1 MSFRV
6 DLWNGFNIIKNQF
19 SSTINKISNLY
30 NVLLSYAGCEKVYSK
45 SLESLYK
52 DNKDLFKDEDY
63 LLDKNLIMLI
73 NNFKSESEFHRE
85 HYKYVKHN
93 ILVSLKEIA
102 DKEKS
107 LINNLFN
114 EGIQNQENFI
124 KTKNN
129 IISKQKNYNSA
140 LKDFYDF
147 LSNFK
152 EYELNVLLENDNV
165 HSYSINI
172 TDKMNNIKIA
182 NTMND
187 LSDINLNTTFSDDAK
202 MNKQINKREKLIEKI
217 RQSKDDY
224 TSLLNESNEYLE
236 SYKNKNE
243 NILQT
248 LEEKYQSLISN
259 IYSTLITT
267 VDNRIDL
274 INKIN
279 LLYNS
284 YLEKN
289 LKNITVKNETMEF
302 IIKNATKDFPLNKFE
317 FISNKFEN
325 NKLSSIDINSY
336 LKEKLENEESIN
348 RDSKRS
354 RSRKNTDV
362 KNFNRRQVKKKN
374 TGGQNE
380 NASIVLE
387 NPLNNDI
394 KNYKIKS
401 NIYLIE
407 DFIEEL
413 IIDQKEEKTKEIEL
427 ITYSDSSSKMMEI
440 SNIKSLLDKK
450 NESHIYYLENFFKA
464 LNLNRAKGNF
474 VLDKKSYDILVDL
487 FSFLLNNQPNVDF
500 ILKNIIILS
509 QTFYS
514 LETNKNELN
523 LSNEKKTFLQNGLKN
538 HPMFNNPETW
548 HRVINFNLSSNVNS
562 RDISLQLDK
571 NEINKKLSVLAYNTL
586 MSYLTDIKYF
596 TDDKNVFEEVKNFY
610 IRLYNLNAEALN
622 KQINDIMNY
631 EPEPKKKKKG
641 VTFSVKK

>member
-6 DLWNGFNIIKNQF
+6 DLWNGFDIIKNQF

-30 NVLLSYAGCEKVYSK
+30 NVLLSYVGCEKVYSK

-73 NNFKSESEFHRE
+73 NNFKSESEFHKE
-85 HYKYVKHN
+85 HYKYIKHN
-93 ILVSLKEIA
+93 ILVSLKEITE
-102 DKEKS
+102 KEKS
-107 LINNLFN
+107 LLNNLFN
-114 EGIQNQENFI
+114 EGMQNQENFI

-129 IISKQKNYNSA
+129 LITKQKNYNSA
-140 LKDFYDF
+140 LKNFYDF
-147 LSNFK
+147 LSNFN
-152 EYELNVLLENDNV
+152 EYELNILLENDIV

-172 TDKMNNIKIA
+172 SDKMDNIKIA
-182 NTMND
+182 NTMKD
-187 LSDINLNTTFSDDAK
+187 LSYINLNTTFSEDIK
-202 MNKQINKREKLIEKI
+202 MNKKINKREKLIEKI
-217 RQSKDDY
+217 RQSREEY
-224 TSLLNESNEYLE
+224 TSLLNESNEFLE

-248 LEEKYQSLISN
+248 LEGKYQSLISN

-279 LLYNS
+279 LLYSS

-289 LKNITVKNETMEF
+289 LKNITVKKEIMEF

-317 FISNKFEN
+317 FISNNFENN
-325 NKLSSIDINSY
+325 NKLSSIHINSY
-336 LKEKLENEESIN
+336 LKEKLENEENFN
-348 RDSKRS
+348 RDSKRPKS
-354 RSRKNTDV
+354 QKKTEA
-362 KNFNRRQVKKKN
+362 KNFNGRPTKKKN
-374 TGGQNE
+374 TSGQNE

-407 DFIEEL
+407 NFIEEL
-413 IIDQKEEKTKEIEL
+413 IFDQKEEKTKDIEL
-427 ITYSDSSSKMMEI
+427 IPCSDSSGKMKEI

-450 NESHIYYLENFFKA
+450 NDYHIDYIENFFKA
-464 LNLNRAKGNF
+464 LNLKRAKGHF
-474 VLDKKSYDILVDL
+474 VLDKKSYDILIDL
-487 FSFLLNNQPNVDF
+487 FNFLLNNQPNVDF

-514 LETNKNELN
+514 LETNKDELN
-523 LSNEKKTFLQNGLKN
+523 LSKKKIFLQNGLKN
-538 HPMFNNPETW
+538 LPIFNNPETW
-548 HRVINFNLSSNVNS
+548 HRVINFNLSSNINS
-562 RDISLQLDK
+562 KDISLQLDK
-571 NEINKKLSVLAYNTL
+571 NEINKKLNVLAYNLL
-586 MSYLTDIKYF
+586 MSYLTDIKDF
-596 TDDKNVFEEVKNFY
+596 TNDQNVFEEVKNFY
-610 IRLYNLNAEALN
+610 IRIYNLNAETLN
-622 KQINDIMNY
+622 KQINDIILY
-631 EPEPKKKKKG
+631 EPEPKKKKG
-641 VTFSVKK
+641 VSFTVKK

>member
-1 MSFRV
+1 
-6 DLWNGFNIIKNQF
+6 
-19 SSTINKISNLY
+19 
-30 NVLLSYAGCEKVYSK
+30 
-45 SLESLYK
+45 
-52 DNKDLFKDEDY
+52 
-63 LLDKNLIMLI
+63 MLI

-152 EYELNVLLENDNV
+152 EYELNILLENDNV

-427 ITYSDSSSKMMEI
+427 ISYSDSSSKMMEI
-440 SNIKSLLDKK
+440 SNIKTLLDKK
-450 NESHIYYLENFFKA
+450 NEYHIYYLENFFKA

-514 LETNKNELN
+514 LEINKNELN

-641 VTFSVKK
+641 VTFTVKK

>member
-102 DKEKS
+102 EKEKS
-107 LINNLFN
+107 LLNNLFN

-152 EYELNVLLENDNV
+152 EYELNILLENDNV

-427 ITYSDSSSKMMEI
+427 ISYSDSSSKMMEI
-440 SNIKSLLDKK
+440 SNIKTLLDKK
-450 NESHIYYLENFFKA
+450 NEYHIYYLENFFKA

-641 VTFSVKK
+641 VTFTVKK

>member
-6 DLWNGFNIIKNQF
+6 DLWNGFDIIKNQF

-30 NVLLSYAGCEKVYSK
+30 NVLLSYIGCEKVYSK

-73 NNFKSESEFHRE
+73 NNFKSESEFHKE

-93 ILVSLKEIA
+93 ILVSLKEITE
-102 DKEKS
+102 KEKS
-107 LINNLFN
+107 LLNNLFN
-114 EGIQNQENFI
+114 EGMQNQENFI

-129 IISKQKNYNSA
+129 LITKQKNYNSA
-140 LKDFYDF
+140 LKNFYDF
-147 LSNFK
+147 LSNFN
-152 EYELNVLLENDNV
+152 EYELNILLENDIV

-172 TDKMNNIKIA
+172 SDKMDNIKIA
-182 NTMND
+182 NTMKD
-187 LSDINLNTTFSDDAK
+187 LSYINLNTTFSEDIK
-202 MNKQINKREKLIEKI
+202 MNKKVNKREKLIEKI
-217 RQSKDDY
+217 RQSREEY
-224 TSLLNESNEYLE
+224 TSLLNESNEFLE

-248 LEEKYQSLISN
+248 LEGKYQSLISN

-279 LLYNS
+279 LLYSS

-289 LKNITVKNETMEF
+289 LKNITVKKEIMEF

-317 FISNKFEN
+317 FISNNFENN
-325 NKLSSIDINSY
+325 NKLSSIHINSY
-336 LKEKLENEESIN
+336 LKEKLKNEENFN
-348 RDSKRS
+348 RDSKRPKS
-354 RSRKNTDV
+354 QKKTEA
-362 KNFNRRQVKKKN
+362 KNFNGRPTKKKN
-374 TGGQNE
+374 TSGQNE

-407 DFIEEL
+407 NFIEEL
-413 IIDQKEEKTKEIEL
+413 IFDQKEEKTKDIEL
-427 ITYSDSSSKMMEI
+427 IPCSDSSGKMKEI

-450 NESHIYYLENFFKA
+450 NDYHIDYIENFFKA
-464 LNLNRAKGNF
+464 LNLKRAKGHF
-474 VLDKKSYDILVDL
+474 VLDKKSYDILIDL
-487 FSFLLNNQPNVDF
+487 FNFLLNNQPNVDF

-514 LETNKNELN
+514 LETNKDELN
-523 LSNEKKTFLQNGLKN
+523 LSKKKIFLQNGLKN
-538 HPMFNNPETW
+538 LPIFNNPETW
-548 HRVINFNLSSNVNS
+548 HRVINFNLSSNINS
-562 RDISLQLDK
+562 KDISLQLDK
-571 NEINKKLSVLAYNTL
+571 NEINKKLNVLAYNLL
-586 MSYLTDIKYF
+586 MSYLTDIKDF
-596 TDDKNVFEEVKNFY
+596 TNDQNVFEEVKNFY
-610 IRLYNLNAEALN
+610 IRIYNLNAETLN
-622 KQINDIMNY
+622 KQINDIILY
-631 EPEPKKKKKG
+631 EPEPKKKKG
-641 VTFSVKK
+641 VSFTVKK

>member
-6 DLWNGFNIIKNQF
+6 DLWNGFDIIKNQF

-30 NVLLSYAGCEKVYSK
+30 NVLLSYVGCEKVYSK

-73 NNFKSESEFHRE
+73 NNFKSESEFHKE

-93 ILVSLKEIA
+93 ILVSLKEITE
-102 DKEKS
+102 KEKS
-107 LINNLFN
+107 LLNNLFN
-114 EGIQNQENFI
+114 EGMQNQENFI

-129 IISKQKNYNSA
+129 LITKQKNYNSA
-140 LKDFYDF
+140 LKNFYDF
-147 LSNFK
+147 LSNFN
-152 EYELNVLLENDNV
+152 EYELNILLENDIV

-172 TDKMNNIKIA
+172 SDKMDNIKIA
-182 NTMND
+182 NTMKD
-187 LSDINLNTTFSDDAK
+187 LSYINLNTTFSEDIK
-202 MNKQINKREKLIEKI
+202 MNKKINKREKLIEKI
-217 RQSKDDY
+217 RQSREEY
-224 TSLLNESNEYLE
+224 TSLLNESNEFLE

-248 LEEKYQSLISN
+248 LEGKYQSLISN

-279 LLYNS
+279 LLYSS

-289 LKNITVKNETMEF
+289 LKNITVKKEIMEF

-317 FISNKFEN
+317 FISNNFENN
-325 NKLSSIDINSY
+325 NKLSSIHINSY
-336 LKEKLENEESIN
+336 LKEKLENEENFN
-348 RDSKRS
+348 RDSKRPKS
-354 RSRKNTDV
+354 QKKTEA
-362 KNFNRRQVKKKN
+362 KNFNGRPTKKKN
-374 TGGQNE
+374 TSGQNE

-407 DFIEEL
+407 NFIEEL
-413 IIDQKEEKTKEIEL
+413 IFDQKEEKTKDIEL
-427 ITYSDSSSKMMEI
+427 IPCSDSSGKMKEI

-450 NESHIYYLENFFKA
+450 NDYHIDYIENFFKA
-464 LNLNRAKGNF
+464 LNLKRAKGHF
-474 VLDKKSYDILVDL
+474 VLDKKSYDILIDL
-487 FSFLLNNQPNVDF
+487 FNFLLNNQPNVDF

-514 LETNKNELN
+514 LETNKDELN
-523 LSNEKKTFLQNGLKN
+523 LSKKKIFLQNGLKN
-538 HPMFNNPETW
+538 LPIFNNPETW
-548 HRVINFNLSSNVNS
+548 HRVINFNLSSNINS
-562 RDISLQLDK
+562 KDISLQLDK
-571 NEINKKLSVLAYNTL
+571 NEINKKLNVLAYNLL
-586 MSYLTDIKYF
+586 MSYLTDIKDF
-596 TDDKNVFEEVKNFY
+596 TNDQNVFEEVKNFY
-610 IRLYNLNAEALN
+610 IRIYNLNAETLN
-622 KQINDIMNY
+622 KQINDIILY
-631 EPEPKKKKKG
+631 EPEPKKKKG
-641 VTFSVKK
+641 VSFTVKK

>member
-152 EYELNVLLENDNV
+152 EYELNILLENDNV

-427 ITYSDSSSKMMEI
+427 ISYSDSSSKMMEI
-440 SNIKSLLDKK
+440 SNIKLLLDKK
-450 NESHIYYLENFFKA
+450 NECHIYYLENFFKA

>member
-152 EYELNVLLENDNV
+152 EYELNILLENDNV

-224 TSLLNESNEYLE
+224 TSLINESNEYLE

-641 VTFSVKK
+641 VTFTVKK

>member
-152 EYELNVLLENDNV
+152 EYELNILLENDNV

-427 ITYSDSSSKMMEI
+427 ISYSDSSSKMMEI
-440 SNIKSLLDKK
+440 SNIKTLLDKK
-450 NESHIYYLENFFKA
+450 NEYHIYYLENFFKA

-641 VTFSVKK
+641 VTFTVKK

>member
-172 TDKMNNIKIA
+172 TDKMNKIKIA
-182 NTMND
+182 NTMKD
-187 LSDINLNTTFSDDAK
+187 LSDINLNTTFSDDVK

-413 IIDQKEEKTKEIEL
+413 IIDQKEEKTKEIEF
-427 ITYSDSSSKMMEI
+427 SDSSSKMMEI
-440 SNIKSLLDKK
+440 SNIKTLLDKK
-450 NESHIYYLENFFKA
+450 NEYHIYYLENFFKA

-509 QTFYS
+509 QTFHS
-514 LETNKNELN
+514 LKTNKNELN
-523 LSNEKKTFLQNGLKN
+523 LSNEKKIFLQNGLKN

-641 VTFSVKK
+641 VTFTVKK

>member
-6 DLWNGFNIIKNQF
+6 DLWNGFDIIKNQF

-30 NVLLSYAGCEKVYSK
+30 NVLLSYVGCEKVYSK

-73 NNFKSESEFHRE
+73 NNFKSESEFHKE

-93 ILVSLKEIA
+93 ILVSLKEITE
-102 DKEKS
+102 KEKS
-107 LINNLFN
+107 LLNNLFN
-114 EGIQNQENFI
+114 EGMQNQENFI

-129 IISKQKNYNSA
+129 LITKQKNYNSA
-140 LKDFYDF
+140 LKNFYDF
-147 LSNFK
+147 LSNFN
-152 EYELNVLLENDNV
+152 EYELNVLLENDIV

-172 TDKMNNIKIA
+172 SDKMDNIKIA
-182 NTMND
+182 NTMKD
-187 LSDINLNTTFSDDAK
+187 LSYINLNTTFSEDIK
-202 MNKQINKREKLIEKI
+202 MNKKINKREKLIEKI
-217 RQSKDDY
+217 RQSREEY
-224 TSLLNESNEYLE
+224 TSLLNESNEFLE

-248 LEEKYQSLISN
+248 LEGKYQSLISN

-279 LLYNS
+279 LLYSS

-289 LKNITVKNETMEF
+289 LKNITVKKEIMEF

-317 FISNKFEN
+317 FISNNFENN
-325 NKLSSIDINSY
+325 NKLSSIHINSY
-336 LKEKLENEESIN
+336 LKEKLENEENFN
-348 RDSKRS
+348 RDSKRPKS
-354 RSRKNTDV
+354 QKKTEA
-362 KNFNRRQVKKKN
+362 KNFNGRPTKKKN
-374 TGGQNE
+374 TSGQNE

-407 DFIEEL
+407 NFIEEL
-413 IIDQKEEKTKEIEL
+413 IFDQKEEKTKDIEL
-427 ITYSDSSSKMMEI
+427 IPCSDSSGKMKEI

-450 NESHIYYLENFFKA
+450 NDYHIDYIENFFKA
-464 LNLNRAKGNF
+464 LNLKRAKGHF
-474 VLDKKSYDILVDL
+474 VLDKKSYDILIDL
-487 FSFLLNNQPNVDF
+487 FNFLLNNQPNVDF

-514 LETNKNELN
+514 LETNKDELN
-523 LSNEKKTFLQNGLKN
+523 LSKKKIFLQNGLKN
-538 HPMFNNPETW
+538 LPIFNNPETW
-548 HRVINFNLSSNVNS
+548 HRVINFNLSSNINS
-562 RDISLQLDK
+562 KDISLQLDK
-571 NEINKKLSVLAYNTL
+571 NEINKKLNVLAYNLL
-586 MSYLTDIKYF
+586 MSYLTDIKDF
-596 TDDKNVFEEVKNFY
+596 TNDQNVFEEVKNFY
-610 IRLYNLNAEALN
+610 IRIYNLNAETLN
-622 KQINDIMNY
+622 KQINDIILY
-631 EPEPKKKKKG
+631 EPEPKKKKG
-641 VTFSVKK
+641 VSFTVKK

>member
-6 DLWNGFNIIKNQF
+6 DLWNGFDIIKNQF

-30 NVLLSYAGCEKVYSK
+30 NVLLSYVGCEKVYSK

-73 NNFKSESEFHRE
+73 NNFKSESEFHKE

-93 ILVSLKEIA
+93 ILVSLKEITE
-102 DKEKS
+102 KEKS
-107 LINNLFN
+107 LLNNLFN
-114 EGIQNQENFI
+114 EGMQNQENFI

-129 IISKQKNYNSA
+129 LITKQKNYNSA
-140 LKDFYDF
+140 LKNFYDF
-147 LSNFK
+147 LSNFN
-152 EYELNVLLENDNV
+152 EYELNILLENDIV

-172 TDKMNNIKIA
+172 SDKMDNIKIA
-182 NTMND
+182 NTMKD
-187 LSDINLNTTFSDDAK
+187 LSYINLNTTFSEDIK
-202 MNKQINKREKLIEKI
+202 MNKKINKREKLIEKI
-217 RQSKDDY
+217 RQSREEY
-224 TSLLNESNEYLE
+224 TSLLNESNEFLE

-248 LEEKYQSLISN
+248 LEGKYQSLISN

-279 LLYNS
+279 LLYSS

-289 LKNITVKNETMEF
+289 LKNITVKKEIMEF

-317 FISNKFEN
+317 FISNNFENN
-325 NKLSSIDINSY
+325 NKLSSIHINSY
-336 LKEKLENEESIN
+336 LKEKLENEENFN
-348 RDSKRS
+348 RDSKRPKS
-354 RSRKNTDV
+354 QKKTEA
-362 KNFNRRQVKKKN
+362 KNFNGRPTKKKN
-374 TGGQNE
+374 TSGQNE

-394 KNYKIKS
+394 KKYKIKS

-407 DFIEEL
+407 NFIEEL
-413 IIDQKEEKTKEIEL
+413 IFDQKEEKTKDIEL
-427 ITYSDSSSKMMEI
+427 IPCSDSSGKMKEI

-450 NESHIYYLENFFKA
+450 NDYHIDYIENFFKA
-464 LNLNRAKGNF
+464 LNLKRAKGHF
-474 VLDKKSYDILVDL
+474 VLDKKSYDILIDL
-487 FSFLLNNQPNVDF
+487 FNFLLNNQPNVDF

-514 LETNKNELN
+514 LETNKDELN
-523 LSNEKKTFLQNGLKN
+523 LSKKKIFLQNGLKN
-538 HPMFNNPETW
+538 LPIFNNPETW
-548 HRVINFNLSSNVNS
+548 HRVINFNLSSNINS
-562 RDISLQLDK
+562 KDISLQLDK
-571 NEINKKLSVLAYNTL
+571 NEINQKLNVLVYNLL
-586 MSYLTDIKYF
+586 MSYLTDIKDF
-596 TDDKNVFEEVKNFY
+596 TNDQNVFEEVKNFY
-610 IRLYNLNAEALN
+610 IRIYNLNAETLN
-622 KQINDIMNY
+622 KQINDIILY
-631 EPEPKKKKKG
+631 EPEPKKKKG
-641 VTFSVKK
+641 VSFTVKK

>member
-6 DLWNGFNIIKNQF
+6 DLWNGFDIIKNQF

-30 NVLLSYAGCEKVYSK
+30 NVLLSYVGCEKVYSK

-73 NNFKSESEFHRE
+73 NNFKSESEFHKE

-93 ILVSLKEIA
+93 ILVSLKEITE
-102 DKEKS
+102 KEKS
-107 LINNLFN
+107 LLNNLFN
-114 EGIQNQENFI
+114 EGMQNQENFI

-129 IISKQKNYNSA
+129 LITKQKNYNSA
-140 LKDFYDF
+140 LKNFYDF
-147 LSNFK
+147 LSNFN
-152 EYELNVLLENDNV
+152 EYELNILLENDIV

-172 TDKMNNIKIA
+172 SDKMDNIKIA
-182 NTMND
+182 NTMKD
-187 LSDINLNTTFSDDAK
+187 LSYINLNTTFSEDIK
-202 MNKQINKREKLIEKI
+202 MNKKINKREKLIEKI
-217 RQSKDDY
+217 RQSREEY
-224 TSLLNESNEYLE
+224 TSLLNESNEFLE

-248 LEEKYQSLISN
+248 LEGKYQSLISN

-279 LLYNS
+279 LLYSS

-289 LKNITVKNETMEF
+289 LKNITVKKEIMEF

-325 NKLSSIDINSY
+325 NNKLSSIHINNY
-336 LKEKLENEESIN
+336 LKEKLENEENFN
-348 RDSKRS
+348 RDSKRPKS
-354 RSRKNTDV
+354 QKKTEA
-362 KNFNRRQVKKKN
+362 KNFNGRPTKKKN
-374 TGGQNE
+374 TSGQNE

-407 DFIEEL
+407 NFIEEL
-413 IIDQKEEKTKEIEL
+413 IFDQKEEKTKDIEL
-427 ITYSDSSSKMMEI
+427 ISCSDSSGKMKEI

-450 NESHIYYLENFFKA
+450 NDYHIDYIENFFKA
-464 LNLNRAKGNF
+464 LNLKRAKGHF
-474 VLDKKSYDILVDL
+474 VLDKKSYDILIDL
-487 FSFLLNNQPNVDF
+487 FNFLLNNQPNVDF

-514 LETNKNELN
+514 LETNKDELN
-523 LSNEKKTFLQNGLKN
+523 LSKKKIFLQNGLKN
-538 HPMFNNPETW
+538 LPIFNNPETW
-548 HRVINFNLSSNVNS
+548 HRVINFNLSSNINS
-562 RDISLQLDK
+562 KDISLQLDK
-571 NEINKKLSVLAYNTL
+571 NEINKKLNVLAYNLL
-586 MSYLTDIKYF
+586 MSYLTDIKDF
-596 TDDKNVFEEVKNFY
+596 TNDQNVFEEVKNFY
-610 IRLYNLNAEALN
+610 IRIYNLNAETLN
-622 KQINDIMNY
+622 KQINDIILY
-631 EPEPKKKKKG
+631 EPEPKKKKG
-641 VTFSVKK
+641 VSFTVKK

>member
-93 ILVSLKEIA
+93 ILVSLKEIV

-152 EYELNVLLENDNV
+152 EYELNILLENDNV

-187 LSDINLNTTFSDDAK
+187 LSDINLNTTFSDDPK

-224 TSLLNESNEYLE
+224 TSLINESNEYLE

-427 ITYSDSSSKMMEI
+427 ISYSDSSSKMMEI
-440 SNIKSLLDKK
+440 SNIKLLLDKK
-450 NESHIYYLENFFKA
+450 NECHIYYLENFFKA

-514 LETNKNELN
+514 LEINKNELN

>member
-6 DLWNGFNIIKNQF
+6 DLWNGFDIIKNQF

-30 NVLLSYAGCEKVYSK
+30 NVLLSYVGCEKVYSK

-73 NNFKSESEFHRE
+73 NNFKSESEFHKK

-93 ILVSLKEIA
+93 ILVSLKEITE
-102 DKEKS
+102 KEKS
-107 LINNLFN
+107 LLNNLFN
-114 EGIQNQENFI
+114 EGMQNQENFI

-129 IISKQKNYNSA
+129 LITKQKNYNSA
-140 LKDFYDF
+140 LKNFYDF
-147 LSNFK
+147 LSNFN
-152 EYELNVLLENDNV
+152 EYELNILLENDIV

-172 TDKMNNIKIA
+172 SDKMDNIKIA
-182 NTMND
+182 NTMKD
-187 LSDINLNTTFSDDAK
+187 LSYINLNTTFSEDIK
-202 MNKQINKREKLIEKI
+202 MNKKINKREKLIEKI
-217 RQSKDDY
+217 RQSREEY
-224 TSLLNESNEYLE
+224 TSLLNESNEFLE

-248 LEEKYQSLISN
+248 LEGKYQSLISN

-279 LLYNS
+279 LLYSS

-289 LKNITVKNETMEF
+289 LKNITVKKEIMEF

-325 NKLSSIDINSY
+325 NNKLSSIHINNY
-336 LKEKLENEESIN
+336 LKEKLENEENFN
-348 RDSKRS
+348 RDSKRPKS
-354 RSRKNTDV
+354 QKKTEA
-362 KNFNRRQVKKKN
+362 KNFNGRPTKKKN
-374 TGGQNE
+374 TSGQNE

-394 KNYKIKS
+394 KNYKIKL

-407 DFIEEL
+407 NFIEEL
-413 IIDQKEEKTKEIEL
+413 IFDQKEEKTKDIEL
-427 ITYSDSSSKMMEI
+427 IPCSDSSGKMKEI

-450 NESHIYYLENFFKA
+450 NDYHIDYIENFFKA
-464 LNLNRAKGNF
+464 LNLKRAKGHF
-474 VLDKKSYDILVDL
+474 VLDKKSYDILIDL
-487 FSFLLNNQPNVDF
+487 FNFLLNNQPNVDF

-514 LETNKNELN
+514 LETNKDELN
-523 LSNEKKTFLQNGLKN
+523 LSKKKIFLQNGLKN
-538 HPMFNNPETW
+538 LPIFNNPETW
-548 HRVINFNLSSNVNS
+548 HRVINFNLSSNINS
-562 RDISLQLDK
+562 KDISLQLDK
-571 NEINKKLSVLAYNTL
+571 NEINKKLSVLAYNLL
-586 MSYLTDIKYF
+586 MSYLTDIKDF
-596 TDDKNVFEEVKNFY
+596 TNDQNVFEEVKNFY
-610 IRLYNLNAEALN
+610 IRIYNLNAETLN
-622 KQINDIMNY
+622 KQINDIILY
-631 EPEPKKKKKG
+631 EPEPKKKKG
-641 VTFSVKK
+641 VSFTVKK

>member
-6 DLWNGFNIIKNQF
+6 DLWNGFDIIKNQF

-30 NVLLSYAGCEKVYSK
+30 NVLLSYVGCEKVYSK

-73 NNFKSESEFHRE
+73 NNFKSESEFHKE

-93 ILVSLKEIA
+93 ILVSLKEITE
-102 DKEKS
+102 KEKS
-107 LINNLFN
+107 LLNNLFN
-114 EGIQNQENFI
+114 EGMQNQENFI

-129 IISKQKNYNSA
+129 LITKQKNYNSA
-140 LKDFYDF
+140 LKNFYDF
-147 LSNFK
+147 LSNFN
-152 EYELNVLLENDNV
+152 EYELNILLENDIV

-172 TDKMNNIKIA
+172 SDKMDNIKIA
-182 NTMND
+182 NTMKD
-187 LSDINLNTTFSDDAK
+187 LSYINLNTTFSEDIK
-202 MNKQINKREKLIEKI
+202 MNKKINKREKLIEKI
-217 RQSKDDY
+217 RQSREEY
-224 TSLLNESNEYLE
+224 TSLLNESNEFLE

-248 LEEKYQSLISN
+248 LEGKYQSLISN

-279 LLYNS
+279 LLYSS

-289 LKNITVKNETMEF
+289 LKNITVKKEIMEF
-302 IIKNATKDFPLNKFE
+302 ILKNATKDFPLNKFV

-325 NKLSSIDINSY
+325 NNKLSSIHINNY
-336 LKEKLENEESIN
+336 LKEKLENEENFN
-348 RDSKRS
+348 RDSKRPKS
-354 RSRKNTDV
+354 QKKTEA
-362 KNFNRRQVKKKN
+362 KNFNGRPTKKKN
-374 TGGQNE
+374 TSGQNE

-407 DFIEEL
+407 NFIEEL
-413 IIDQKEEKTKEIEL
+413 IFDQKEEKTKDIEL
-427 ITYSDSSSKMMEI
+427 IPCSDSSGKMKEI

-450 NESHIYYLENFFKA
+450 NDYHIDYIENFFKA
-464 LNLNRAKGNF
+464 LNLKRAKGHF
-474 VLDKKSYDILVDL
+474 VLDKKSYDILIDL
-487 FSFLLNNQPNVDF
+487 FNFLLNNQPNVDF

-514 LETNKNELN
+514 LETNKDELN
-523 LSNEKKTFLQNGLKN
+523 LSKKKIFLQNGLKN
-538 HPMFNNPETW
+538 LPIFNNPETW
-548 HRVINFNLSSNVNS
+548 HRVINFNLSSNINS
-562 RDISLQLDK
+562 KDISLQLDK
-571 NEINKKLSVLAYNTL
+571 NEINKKLNVLAYNLL
-586 MSYLTDIKYF
+586 MSYLTDIKDF
-596 TDDKNVFEEVKNFY
+596 TNDQNVFEEVKNFY
-610 IRLYNLNAEALN
+610 IRIYNLNAETLN
-622 KQINDIMNY
+622 KQINDIILY
-631 EPEPKKKKKG
+631 EPEPKKKKG
-641 VTFSVKK
+641 VSFTVKK

>member
-6 DLWNGFNIIKNQF
+6 DLWNGFDIIKNQF

-30 NVLLSYAGCEKVYSK
+30 NVLLSYVGCEKVYSK

-73 NNFKSESEFHRE
+73 NNFKSESEFHKE

-93 ILVSLKEIA
+93 ILVSLKEITE
-102 DKEKS
+102 KEKS
-107 LINNLFN
+107 LLNNLFN
-114 EGIQNQENFI
+114 EGMQNQENFI

-129 IISKQKNYNSA
+129 LITKQKNYNSA
-140 LKDFYDF
+140 LKNFYDF
-147 LSNFK
+147 LSNFN
-152 EYELNVLLENDNV
+152 EYELNILLENDIV

-172 TDKMNNIKIA
+172 SDKMDNIKIA
-182 NTMND
+182 NTMKD
-187 LSDINLNTTFSDDAK
+187 LSYINLNTTFSEDIK
-202 MNKQINKREKLIEKI
+202 MNKKINKREKLIEKI
-217 RQSKDDY
+217 RQSREEY
-224 TSLLNESNEYLE
+224 TSLLNESNEFLE

-248 LEEKYQSLISN
+248 LEGKYQSLISN

-279 LLYNS
+279 LLYSS

-289 LKNITVKNETMEF
+289 LKNITVKKEIMEF

-317 FISNKFEN
+317 FISNNFENN
-325 NKLSSIDINSY
+325 NKLSSIHINSY
-336 LKEKLENEESIN
+336 LKEKLENEENFN
-348 RDSKRS
+348 RDSKRPKS
-354 RSRKNTDV
+354 QKKTEA
-362 KNFNRRQVKKKN
+362 KNFNGRPTKKKN
-374 TGGQNE
+374 TSGQNE

-407 DFIEEL
+407 NFIEEL
-413 IIDQKEEKTKEIEL
+413 IFDQKEEKTKDIEL
-427 ITYSDSSSKMMEI
+427 IPCSDSSGKMKEI

-450 NESHIYYLENFFKA
+450 NDYHIDYIENFFKA
-464 LNLNRAKGNF
+464 LNLKRAKGHF
-474 VLDKKSYDILVDL
+474 VLDKKSYDILIDL
-487 FSFLLNNQPNVDF
+487 FNFLLNNQPNVDF

-514 LETNKNELN
+514 LETNKDELN
-523 LSNEKKTFLQNGLKN
+523 LSKKKIFLQNGLKN
-538 HPMFNNPETW
+538 LPMFNNPETW
-548 HRVINFNLSSNVNS
+548 HRVINFNLSSNINS
-562 RDISLQLDK
+562 KDISLQLDK
-571 NEINKKLSVLAYNTL
+571 NEINQKLNVLVYNLL
-586 MSYLTDIKYF
+586 MSYLTDIKDF
-596 TDDKNVFEEVKNFY
+596 TNDQNVFEEVKNFY
-610 IRLYNLNAEALN
+610 IRIYNLNAETLN
-622 KQINDIMNY
+622 KQINDIILY
-631 EPEPKKKKKG
+631 EPEPKKKKG
-641 VTFSVKK
+641 VSFTVKK

>member
-6 DLWNGFNIIKNQF
+6 DLWNGFDIIKNQF

-30 NVLLSYAGCEKVYSK
+30 NVLLSYIGCEKVYSK

-73 NNFKSESEFHRE
+73 NNFKSESEFHKE

-93 ILVSLKEIA
+93 ILVSLKETTE
-102 DKEKS
+102 KEKS
-107 LINNLFN
+107 LLNDLFN
-114 EGIQNQENFI
+114 EGMQNQENFI

-129 IISKQKNYNSA
+129 LITKQKNYNSA
-140 LKDFYDF
+140 LKNFYDF
-147 LSNFK
+147 LSNFN
-152 EYELNVLLENDNV
+152 EYELNILLENDIV

-172 TDKMNNIKIA
+172 SDKMDNIKIA
-182 NTMND
+182 NTMKD
-187 LSDINLNTTFSDDAK
+187 LSYINLNTTFSEDIK
-202 MNKQINKREKLIEKI
+202 MNKKVNKREKLIEKI
-217 RQSKDDY
+217 RQSREEY
-224 TSLLNESNEYLE
+224 TSLLNESNEFLE

-248 LEEKYQSLISN
+248 LEGKYQSLISN

-279 LLYNS
+279 LLYSS

-289 LKNITVKNETMEF
+289 LKNITVKKEIMEF

-317 FISNKFEN
+317 FISNNFENN
-325 NKLSSIDINSY
+325 NKLSSIHINSY
-336 LKEKLENEESIN
+336 LKEKLKNEENFN
-348 RDSKRS
+348 RDSKRPKS
-354 RSRKNTDV
+354 QKKTEA
-362 KNFNRRQVKKKN
+362 KNFNGRPTKKKN
-374 TGGQNE
+374 TSGQNE

-407 DFIEEL
+407 NFIEEL
-413 IIDQKEEKTKEIEL
+413 IFDQKEEKTKDIEL
-427 ITYSDSSSKMMEI
+427 IPCSDSSGKMKEI

-450 NESHIYYLENFFKA
+450 NDYHIDYIENFFKA
-464 LNLNRAKGNF
+464 LNLKRAKGHF
-474 VLDKKSYDILVDL
+474 VLDKKSYDILIDL
-487 FSFLLNNQPNVDF
+487 FNFLLNNQPNVDF

-514 LETNKNELN
+514 LETNKDELN
-523 LSNEKKTFLQNGLKN
+523 LSKKKIFLQNGLKN
-538 HPMFNNPETW
+538 LPIFNNPETW
-548 HRVINFNLSSNVNS
+548 HRVINFNLSSNINS
-562 RDISLQLDK
+562 KDISLQLDK
-571 NEINKKLSVLAYNTL
+571 NEINKKLNVLAYNLL
-586 MSYLTDIKYF
+586 MSYLTDIKDF
-596 TDDKNVFEEVKNFY
+596 TNDQNVFEEVKNFY
-610 IRLYNLNAEALN
+610 IRIYNLNAETLN
-622 KQINDIMNY
+622 KQINDIILY
-631 EPEPKKKKKG
+631 EPEPKKKKG
-641 VTFSVKK
+641 VSFTVKK

>member
-6 DLWNGFNIIKNQF
+6 DLWNGFDIIKNQF

-30 NVLLSYAGCEKVYSK
+30 NVLLSYVGCEKVYSK

-73 NNFKSESEFHRE
+73 NNFKSESEFHKE

-93 ILVSLKEIA
+93 ILVSLKEITE
-102 DKEKS
+102 KEKS
-107 LINNLFN
+107 LLNNLFN
-114 EGIQNQENFI
+114 EGMQNQENFI

-129 IISKQKNYNSA
+129 LITKQKNYNSA
-140 LKDFYDF
+140 LKNFYDF
-147 LSNFK
+147 LSNFN
-152 EYELNVLLENDNV
+152 EYELNILLENDIV

-172 TDKMNNIKIA
+172 SDKMDNIKIA
-182 NTMND
+182 NTMKD
-187 LSDINLNTTFSDDAK
+187 LSYINLNTTFSEDIK
-202 MNKQINKREKLIEKI
+202 MNKKINKREKLIEKI
-217 RQSKDDY
+217 RQSREEY
-224 TSLLNESNEYLE
+224 TSLLNESNEFLE

-248 LEEKYQSLISN
+248 LEGKYQSLISN

-279 LLYNS
+279 LLYSS

-289 LKNITVKNETMEF
+289 LKNITVKKEIMEF

-317 FISNKFEN
+317 FISNNFENN
-325 NKLSSIDINSY
+325 NKLSSIHINSY
-336 LKEKLENEESIN
+336 LKEKLENEENFN
-348 RDSKRS
+348 RDSKRPKS
-354 RSRKNTDV
+354 QKKTEA
-362 KNFNRRQVKKKN
+362 KNFNGRPTKKKN
-374 TGGQNE
+374 TSGQNE

-407 DFIEEL
+407 NFIEEL
-413 IIDQKEEKTKEIEL
+413 IFDQKEEKTKDIEL
-427 ITYSDSSSKMMEI
+427 IPCSDSSGKMKEI

-450 NESHIYYLENFFKA
+450 NDYHIDYIENFFKA
-464 LNLNRAKGNF
+464 LNLKRAKGHF
-474 VLDKKSYDILVDL
+474 VLDKKSYDILIDL
-487 FSFLLNNQPNVDF
+487 FNFLLNNQTNVDF

-514 LETNKNELN
+514 LETNKDELN
-523 LSNEKKTFLQNGLKN
+523 LSKKKIFLQNGLKN
-538 HPMFNNPETW
+538 LPIFNNPETW
-548 HRVINFNLSSNVNS
+548 HRVINFNLSSNINS
-562 RDISLQLDK
+562 KDISLQLDK
-571 NEINKKLSVLAYNTL
+571 NEINKKLNVLAYNLL
-586 MSYLTDIKYF
+586 MSYLTDIKDF
-596 TDDKNVFEEVKNFY
+596 TNDQNVFEEVKNFY
-610 IRLYNLNAEALN
+610 IRIYNLNAETLN
-622 KQINDIMNY
+622 KQINDIILY
-631 EPEPKKKKKG
+631 EPEPKKKKG
-641 VTFSVKK
+641 VSFTVKK

>member
-6 DLWNGFNIIKNQF
+6 DLWNGFDIIKNQF

-30 NVLLSYAGCEKVYSK
+30 NVLLSYVGCEKVYSK

-73 NNFKSESEFHRE
+73 NNFKSESEFHKE

-93 ILVSLKEIA
+93 ILVSLKEITE
-102 DKEKS
+102 KEKS
-107 LINNLFN
+107 LLNNLFN
-114 EGIQNQENFI
+114 EGMQNQENFI

-129 IISKQKNYNSA
+129 LITKQKNYNSA
-140 LKDFYDF
+140 LKNFYDF
-147 LSNFK
+147 LSNFY
-152 EYELNVLLENDNV
+152 EYELNILLENDIV

-172 TDKMNNIKIA
+172 SDKMDNIKIA
-182 NTMND
+182 NTMKD
-187 LSDINLNTTFSDDAK
+187 LSYINLNTTFSEDIK
-202 MNKQINKREKLIEKI
+202 MNKKINKREKLIEKI
-217 RQSKDDY
+217 RQSREEY
-224 TSLLNESNEYLE
+224 TSLLNESNEFLE

-248 LEEKYQSLISN
+248 LEGKYQSLISN

-279 LLYNS
+279 LLYSS

-289 LKNITVKNETMEF
+289 LKNITVKKEIMEF

-317 FISNKFEN
+317 FISNNFENN
-325 NKLSSIDINSY
+325 NKLSSIHINNY
-336 LKEKLENEESIN
+336 LKEKLENEENFN
-348 RDSKRS
+348 RDSKRPKS
-354 RSRKNTDV
+354 QKKTEA
-362 KNFNRRQVKKKN
+362 KNFNGRPTKKKN
-374 TGGQNE
+374 TNGQNE

-407 DFIEEL
+407 NFIEEL
-413 IIDQKEEKTKEIEL
+413 IFDQKEEKTKDIEL
-427 ITYSDSSSKMMEI
+427 ISCSDSSGKMKEI

-450 NESHIYYLENFFKA
+450 NDYHIDYLENFFKA
-464 LNLNRAKGNF
+464 LNLKRAKGHF
-474 VLDKKSYDILVDL
+474 VLDKKSYDILIDL
-487 FSFLLNNQPNVDF
+487 FNFLLNNQPNVDF

-514 LETNKNELN
+514 LETNKDELN
-523 LSNEKKTFLQNGLKN
+523 LSKKKIFLQNGLKN
-538 HPMFNNPETW
+538 LPIFNNPETW
-548 HRVINFNLSSNVNS
+548 HRVINFNLSSNINS
-562 RDISLQLDK
+562 KDISLQLDK
-571 NEINKKLSVLAYNTL
+571 NEINKKLSVLAYNLL
-586 MSYLTDIKYF
+586 MSYLTDIKDF
-596 TDDKNVFEEVKNFY
+596 TNDQNVFEEVKNFY
-610 IRLYNLNAEALN
+610 IRIYNLNAETLN
-622 KQINDIMNY
+622 KQINDIILY
-631 EPEPKKKKKG
+631 EPEPKKKKG
-641 VTFSVKK
+641 VSFTVKK

>member
-6 DLWNGFNIIKNQF
+6 DLWNGFDIIKNQF

-30 NVLLSYAGCEKVYSK
+30 NVLLSYVGCEKVYSK

-73 NNFKSESEFHRE
+73 NNFKSESEFHKE

-93 ILVSLKEIA
+93 ILVSLKEITE
-102 DKEKS
+102 KEKS
-107 LINNLFN
+107 LLNNLFN
-114 EGIQNQENFI
+114 EGMQNQENFI

-129 IISKQKNYNSA
+129 LITKQKNYNSA
-140 LKDFYDF
+140 LKNFYDF
-147 LSNFK
+147 LSNFN
-152 EYELNVLLENDNV
+152 EYELNVLLENDIV

-172 TDKMNNIKIA
+172 SDKMDNIKIA
-182 NTMND
+182 NTMKD
-187 LSDINLNTTFSDDAK
+187 LSYINLNTTFSEDIK
-202 MNKQINKREKLIEKI
+202 MNKKINKREKLIEKI
-217 RQSKDDY
+217 RQSREEY
-224 TSLLNESNEYLE
+224 TSLLNESNEFLE

-248 LEEKYQSLISN
+248 LEGKYQSLISN

-279 LLYNS
+279 LLYSS

-289 LKNITVKNETMEF
+289 LKNITVKKEIMEF
-302 IIKNATKDFPLNKFE
+302 IIKNATKDYPLNKFE
-317 FISNKFEN
+317 FISNNFENN
-325 NKLSSIDINSY
+325 NKLSSIHINSY
-336 LKEKLENEESIN
+336 LKEKLENEENFN
-348 RDSKRS
+348 RDSKRPKS
-354 RSRKNTDV
+354 QKKTEA
-362 KNFNRRQVKKKN
+362 KNFNGRPTKKKN
-374 TGGQNE
+374 TSGQNE

-407 DFIEEL
+407 NFIEEL
-413 IIDQKEEKTKEIEL
+413 IFDQKEEKTKDIEL
-427 ITYSDSSSKMMEI
+427 IPCSDSSGKMKEI

-450 NESHIYYLENFFKA
+450 NDYHIDYIENFFKA
-464 LNLNRAKGNF
+464 LNLKRAKGHF
-474 VLDKKSYDILVDL
+474 VLDKKSYDILIDL
-487 FSFLLNNQPNVDF
+487 FNFLLNNQPNVDF

-514 LETNKNELN
+514 LETNKDELN
-523 LSNEKKTFLQNGLKN
+523 LSKKKIFLQNGLKN
-538 HPMFNNPETW
+538 LPMFNNPETW
-548 HRVINFNLSSNVNS
+548 HRVINFNLSSNINS
-562 RDISLQLDK
+562 KDISLQLDK
-571 NEINKKLSVLAYNTL
+571 NEINKKLSVLAYNLL
-586 MSYLTDIKYF
+586 MSYLTDIKDF
-596 TDDKNVFEEVKNFY
+596 TNDQNVFEEVKNFY
-610 IRLYNLNAEALN
+610 IRIYNLNAETLN
-622 KQINDIMNY
+622 KQINDIILY
-631 EPEPKKKKKG
+631 EPEPKKKKG
-641 VTFSVKK
+641 VSFTVKK

>member
-6 DLWNGFNIIKNQF
+6 DLWNGFDIIKNQF

-30 NVLLSYAGCEKVYSK
+30 NVLLSYVGCEKVYSK

-73 NNFKSESEFHRE
+73 NNFKSESEFHKE

-93 ILVSLKEIA
+93 ILVSLKEITE
-102 DKEKS
+102 KEKS
-107 LINNLFN
+107 LLNNLFN
-114 EGIQNQENFI
+114 EGMQNQENFI

-129 IISKQKNYNSA
+129 LITKQKNYNSA
-140 LKDFYDF
+140 LKNFYDF
-147 LSNFK
+147 LSNFN
-152 EYELNVLLENDNV
+152 EYELNILLENDIV

-172 TDKMNNIKIA
+172 SDKMDNIKIA
-182 NTMND
+182 NTMKD
-187 LSDINLNTTFSDDAK
+187 LSYINLNTTFSEDIK
-202 MNKQINKREKLIEKI
+202 MNKKINKREKLIEKI
-217 RQSKDDY
+217 RQSREEY
-224 TSLLNESNEYLE
+224 TSLLNESNEFLE

-248 LEEKYQSLISN
+248 LEGKYQSLISN

-279 LLYNS
+279 LLYSS

-289 LKNITVKNETMEF
+289 LKNITVKKEIMEF

-317 FISNKFEN
+317 FISNNFENN
-325 NKLSSIDINSY
+325 NKLSSIHINSY
-336 LKEKLENEESIN
+336 LKEKLENEANFN
-348 RDSKRS
+348 RDSKRPKS
-354 RSRKNTDV
+354 QKKTEA
-362 KNFNRRQVKKKN
+362 KNFNGRPTKKKN
-374 TGGQNE
+374 TSGQNE

-407 DFIEEL
+407 NFIEEL
-413 IIDQKEEKTKEIEL
+413 IFDQKEEKTKDIEL
-427 ITYSDSSSKMMEI
+427 IPCSDSSGKMKEI

-450 NESHIYYLENFFKA
+450 NDYHIDYIENFFKA
-464 LNLNRAKGNF
+464 LNLKRAKGHF
-474 VLDKKSYDILVDL
+474 VLDKKSYDILIDL
-487 FSFLLNNQPNVDF
+487 FNFLLNNQPNVDF

-514 LETNKNELN
+514 LETNKDELN
-523 LSNEKKTFLQNGLKN
+523 LSKKKIFLQNGLKN
-538 HPMFNNPETW
+538 LPMFNNPETW
-548 HRVINFNLSSNVNS
+548 HRVINFNLSSNINS
-562 RDISLQLDK
+562 KDISLQLDK
-571 NEINKKLSVLAYNTL
+571 NEINKKLNVLAYNLL
-586 MSYLTDIKYF
+586 MSYLTDIKDF
-596 TDDKNVFEEVKNFY
+596 TNDQNVFEEVKNFY
-610 IRLYNLNAEALN
+610 IRIYNLNAETLN
-622 KQINDIMNY
+622 KQINDIILY
-631 EPEPKKKKKG
+631 EPEPKKKKG
-641 VTFSVKK
+641 VSFTVKK

>member
-6 DLWNGFNIIKNQF
+6 DLWNGFDIIKNQF

-30 NVLLSYAGCEKVYSK
+30 NVLLSYVGCEKVYSK

-52 DNKDLFKDEDY
+52 ENKDLFKDEDY

-73 NNFKSESEFHRE
+73 NNFKSESEFHKE

-93 ILVSLKEIA
+93 ILVSLKEITE
-102 DKEKS
+102 KEKS
-107 LINNLFN
+107 LLNNLFN
-114 EGIQNQENFI
+114 EGMQNQENFI

-129 IISKQKNYNSA
+129 LITKQKNYNSA
-140 LKDFYDF
+140 LKNFYDF
-147 LSNFK
+147 LSNFN
-152 EYELNVLLENDNV
+152 EYELNILLENDIV

-172 TDKMNNIKIA
+172 SDKMDNIKIA
-182 NTMND
+182 NTMKD
-187 LSDINLNTTFSDDAK
+187 LSYINLNTTFSEDIK
-202 MNKQINKREKLIEKI
+202 MNKKINKREKLIEKI
-217 RQSKDDY
+217 RQSREEY
-224 TSLLNESNEYLE
+224 TSLLNESNEFLE

-248 LEEKYQSLISN
+248 LEGKYQSLISN

-279 LLYNS
+279 LLYSS

-289 LKNITVKNETMEF
+289 LKNITVKKEIMEF

-325 NKLSSIDINSY
+325 NNKLSSIHINNY
-336 LKEKLENEESIN
+336 LKEKLENEENFN
-348 RDSKRS
+348 RDSKRPKS
-354 RSRKNTDV
+354 QKKTEA
-362 KNFNRRQVKKKN
+362 KNFNGRPTKKKN
-374 TGGQNE
+374 TSGQNE

-407 DFIEEL
+407 NFIEEL
-413 IIDQKEEKTKEIEL
+413 IFDQKEEKTKDIEL
-427 ITYSDSSSKMMEI
+427 IPCSDSSGKMKEI

-450 NESHIYYLENFFKA
+450 NDYHIDYIENFFKA
-464 LNLNRAKGNF
+464 LNLKRAKGHF
-474 VLDKKSYDILVDL
+474 VLDKKSYDILIDL
-487 FSFLLNNQPNVDF
+487 FNFLLNNQPNVDF

-514 LETNKNELN
+514 LETNKDELN
-523 LSNEKKTFLQNGLKN
+523 LSKK
-538 HPMFNNPETW
+538 
-548 HRVINFNLSSNVNS
+548 
-562 RDISLQLDK
+562 
-571 NEINKKLSVLAYNTL
+571 
-586 MSYLTDIKYF
+586 
-596 TDDKNVFEEVKNFY
+596 KNFST
-610 IRLYNLNAEALN
+610 
-622 KQINDIMNY
+622 KW
-631 EPEPKKKKKG
+631 
-641 VTFSVKK
+641 S

>member
-6 DLWNGFNIIKNQF
+6 DLWNGFDIIKNQF

-30 NVLLSYAGCEKVYSK
+30 NVLLSYVGCEKVYSK

-73 NNFKSESEFHRE
+73 NNFKSESEFHKE

-93 ILVSLKEIA
+93 ILVSLKEITE
-102 DKEKS
+102 KEKS
-107 LINNLFN
+107 LLNNLFN
-114 EGIQNQENFI
+114 EGMQNQENFI

-129 IISKQKNYNSA
+129 LITKQKNYNSA
-140 LKDFYDF
+140 LKNFYDF
-147 LSNFK
+147 LSNFN
-152 EYELNVLLENDNV
+152 EYELNILLENDIV

-172 TDKMNNIKIA
+172 SDKMDNIKIA
-182 NTMND
+182 NTMKD
-187 LSDINLNTTFSDDAK
+187 LSYINLNTTFSEDIK
-202 MNKQINKREKLIEKI
+202 MNKKINKREKLIEKI
-217 RQSKDDY
+217 RQSREEY
-224 TSLLNESNEYLE
+224 TSLLNESNEFLE

-248 LEEKYQSLISN
+248 LEGKYQSLISN

-279 LLYNS
+279 LLYSS

-289 LKNITVKNETMEF
+289 LKNITVKKEIMEF

-325 NKLSSIDINSY
+325 NNKLSSIHINNY
-336 LKEKLENEESIN
+336 LKEKLENEENFN
-348 RDSKRS
+348 RDSKRPKS
-354 RSRKNTDV
+354 QKKTEA
-362 KNFNRRQVKKKN
+362 KNFNGRPTKKKN
-374 TGGQNE
+374 TSGQNE

-407 DFIEEL
+407 NFIEEL
-413 IIDQKEEKTKEIEL
+413 IFDQKEEKTKDIEL
-427 ITYSDSSSKMMEI
+427 IPCSDSSGKMKEI
-440 SNIKSLLDKK
+440 SNVKSLLDKK
-450 NESHIYYLENFFKA
+450 NDYHIDYIENFFKA
-464 LNLNRAKGNF
+464 LNLKRAKGHF
-474 VLDKKSYDILVDL
+474 VLDKKSYDILIDL
-487 FSFLLNNQPNVDF
+487 FNFLLNNQPNVDF

-514 LETNKNELN
+514 LETNKDELN
-523 LSNEKKTFLQNGLKN
+523 LSKKKIFLQNGLKN
-538 HPMFNNPETW
+538 LPMFNNPETW
-548 HRVINFNLSSNVNS
+548 HRVINFNLSSNINS
-562 RDISLQLDK
+562 KDISLQLDK
-571 NEINKKLSVLAYNTL
+571 NEINQKLNVLVYNLL
-586 MSYLTDIKYF
+586 MSYLTDIKDF
-596 TDDKNVFEEVKNFY
+596 TNDQNVFEEVKNFY
-610 IRLYNLNAEALN
+610 IRIYNLNAETLN
-622 KQINDIMNY
+622 KQINDIILY
-631 EPEPKKKKKG
+631 EPEPKKKKG
-641 VTFSVKK
+641 VSFTVKK

>member
-93 ILVSLKEIA
+93 ILVSLKEIV

-152 EYELNVLLENDNV
+152 EYELNILLENDNV

-172 TDKMNNIKIA
+172 TDKTNNIKIA

-187 LSDINLNTTFSDDAK
+187 LSDINLNTTFSDDPK

-224 TSLLNESNEYLE
+224 TSLINESNEYLE

-336 LKEKLENEESIN
+336 LKEKFENEESIN
-348 RDSKRS
+348 RDAKRS
-354 RSRKNTDV
+354 RSRKNTEV
-362 KNFNRRQVKKKN
+362 KNFNRRPVKKKN
-374 TGGQNE
+374 TGGPNE

-427 ITYSDSSSKMMEI
+427 ISYSDSSSKMMEI
-440 SNIKSLLDKK
+440 SNIKTLLDKK
-450 NESHIYYLENFFKA
+450 NEYHIYYLENFFKA

>member
-52 DNKDLFKDEDY
+52 DKELFKDEDY

-152 EYELNVLLENDNV
+152 EYELNILLENDNV

-187 LSDINLNTTFSDDAK
+187 LSDINLNTTFSDDPK

-224 TSLLNESNEYLE
+224 TSLINESNEYLE

-336 LKEKLENEESIN
+336 LKEKFENEETIN

-354 RSRKNTDV
+354 RSRKNSEI

-374 TGGQNE
+374 TGGPNE

-387 NPLNNDI
+387 NPLNNDL

-427 ITYSDSSSKMMEI
+427 ISYSDSSSKMMEI
-440 SNIKSLLDKK
+440 SNIKLLLDKK
-450 NESHIYYLENFFKA
+450 NECHIYYLENFFKA

-641 VTFSVKK
+641 VTFTVKK

>member
-152 EYELNVLLENDNV
+152 EYELNILLENDNV

-427 ITYSDSSSKMMEI
+427 ISYSDSSSKMMEI
-440 SNIKSLLDKK
+440 SNIKTLLDKK
-450 NESHIYYLENFFKA
+450 NEYHIYYLENFFKA

-514 LETNKNELN
+514 RETNKNELN
-523 LSNEKKTFLQNGLKN
+523 LSNEKKIFLQNGLKN

-641 VTFSVKK
+641 VTFTVKK

>member
-224 TSLLNESNEYLE
+224 TSLINESNEYLE

-427 ITYSDSSSKMMEI
+427 ISYSDSSSKMMEI
-440 SNIKSLLDKK
+440 SNIKLLLDKK
-450 NESHIYYLENFFKA
+450 NECHIYYLENFFKA

>member
-152 EYELNVLLENDNV
+152 EYELNILLENDNV

-427 ITYSDSSSKMMEI
+427 ISYSDSSSKMMEI
-440 SNIKSLLDKK
+440 SNIKLLLDKK
-450 NESHIYYLENFFKA
+450 NECHIYYLENFFKA

-641 VTFSVKK
+641 VTFTVKK

>member
-152 EYELNVLLENDNV
+152 EYELNILLENDNV

-427 ITYSDSSSKMMEI
+427 ISYSDSSSKMMEI

-450 NESHIYYLENFFKA
+450 NEYHIYYLENFFKA

-641 VTFSVKK
+641 VTFTVKK